1 MLFEMVWT
9 IQTGVAHQ
17 TIKRRR
23 HSNGV
28 SHRTAQPSTKLTF
41 SSAQAKRAKHIETA
55 KPFKRRRHKNGFSHS
70 NSEARNGVS
79 HRTAKPSTKLN
90 QETPKAHKR
99 HQPLNGEALNEV
111 KRRQPTQTSQIL
123 LSFPKIVVILHPIL
137 FNCAMGSRVRDWVVH
152 K

>member
-1 MLFEMVWT
+1 MWFDVVLT

-90 QETPKAHKR
+90 AEGTETASAHTNFTNPFVIPK
-99 HQPLNGEALNEV
+99 
-111 KRRQPTQTSQIL
+111 
-123 LSFPKIVVILHPIL
+123 
-137 FNCAMGSRVRDWVVH
+137 NCCNFAPDFV
-152 K
+152 